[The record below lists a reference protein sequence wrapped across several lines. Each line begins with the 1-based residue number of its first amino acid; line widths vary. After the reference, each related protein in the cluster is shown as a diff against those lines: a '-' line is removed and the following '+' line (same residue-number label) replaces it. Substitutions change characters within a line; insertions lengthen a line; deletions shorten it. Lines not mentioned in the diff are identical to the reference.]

1 MFGCYLG
8 GEGGEPASATDLVSP
23 LRVGSRDC
31 LGGLLPGITST
42 PDLILVLFYLPGRGW
57 GAVVEG
63 MVVR

>member
-42 PDLILVLFYLPGRGW
+42 PDLILVLFVLFA
-57 GAVVEG
+57 GAG
-63 MVVR
+63 LGGSC